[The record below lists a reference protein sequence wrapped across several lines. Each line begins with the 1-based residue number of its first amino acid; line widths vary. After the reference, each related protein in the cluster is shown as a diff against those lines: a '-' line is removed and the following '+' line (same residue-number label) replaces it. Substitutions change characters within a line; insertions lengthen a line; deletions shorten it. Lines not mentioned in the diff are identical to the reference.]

1 MSATIK
7 QQEHTALL
15 KELVALGNQQLAE
28 LRAIRRALSDEEDGP
43 TCPHCNETD
52 PEKIQATPTMDSIT
66 KGRLT
71 CSSCGKSW
79 KEEQHA

>member
-1 MSATIK
+1 MTGT
-7 QQEHTALL
+7 QEQIALL
-15 KELVALGNQQLAE
+15 KELVALGKQQVAE
-28 LRAIRRALSDEEDGP
+28 LRVIRRALADEEDGA

-52 PEKIQATPTMDSIT
+52 PEKIEETPTMDPST

-71 CSSCGKSW
+71 CKSCGKSW